1 MAAQLRT
8 LLEREGCEEI
18 FQEQVSGS
26 AERAQL
32 AAAIRMLRKGDQLVV
47 TKLDRFARSLEH
59 AIQLERCIAAKGAT
73 LVILDPAI
81 DTATPIGRLMFG
93 MLGSVAQ
100 FEREIMLDRQR
111 DGIAAA
117 KAAGKYRGRQPTAL
131 AKASDVK
138 ALNVQGVAKAEMP
151 GAWVSAGPACFVSSG
166 RLRVDGRLLLTGG
179 EPAPEAARVLSL
191 PSIGTRVGLIFFL
204 RAAVPLNFSRVQNL
218 TAARPKG
225 TPSVVT
231 AKQEEN

>member
-1 MAAQLRT
+1 MKIGYARTSTRQQEYGMAAQLRT

-47 TKLDRFARSLEH
+47 TK
-59 AIQLERCIAAKGAT
+59 LERCIAAKGAT

-131 AKASDVK
+131 AKA
-138 ALNVQGVAKAEMP
+138 AE
-151 GAWVSAGPACFVSSG
+151 
-166 RLRVDGRLLLTGG
+166 
-179 EPAPEAARVLSL
+179 
-191 PSIGTRVGLIFFL
+191 
-204 RAAVPLNFSRVQNL
+204 
-218 TAARPKG
+218 
-225 TPSVVT
+225 
-231 AKQEEN
+231 

>member
-131 AKASDVK
+131 AKASNVN
-138 ALNVQGVAKAEMP
+138 ALNAQGVAKAEMP
-151 GAWVSAGPACFVSSG
+151 GAISRASVFRILGPVKG
-166 RLRVDGRLLLTGG
+166 R
-179 EPAPEAARVLSL
+179 
-191 PSIGTRVGLIFFL
+191 
-204 RAAVPLNFSRVQNL
+204 
-218 TAARPKG
+218 RPI
-225 TPSVVT
+225 V
-231 AKQEEN
+231 ADRR